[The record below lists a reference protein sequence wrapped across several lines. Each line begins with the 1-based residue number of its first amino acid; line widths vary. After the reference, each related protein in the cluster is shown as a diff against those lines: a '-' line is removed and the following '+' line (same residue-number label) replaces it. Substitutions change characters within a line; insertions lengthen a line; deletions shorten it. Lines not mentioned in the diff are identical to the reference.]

1 MDAAH
6 TQLVAEMPS
15 AMCGTPEQGAAA
27 AVALS
32 PRCSQCC
39 AWGFMRAT
47 AGRSDELALLAARL
61 AYIHGGEPVQGD
73 WWGWVTSMQAA
84 VAGPPEHTGPQLLAK
99 VTHLLHGSWGCWCSC
114 SLCGVRDSAGTA
126 TPALASAAGSSKDHK
141 CTINQERS

>member
-1 MDAAH
+1 MDAGH

-27 AVALS
+27 AVALF

-73 WWGWVTSMQAA
+73 WWGGLRACRQR
-84 VAGPPEHTGPQLLAK
+84 L
-99 VTHLLHGSWGCWCSC
+99 WGLPSTQD
-114 SLCGVRDSAGTA
+114 R
-126 TPALASAAGSSKDHK
+126 SS
-141 CTINQERS
+141 